1 MRHIREYEG
10 TFLNHLEGM
19 YRAEDREAAVALA
32 EALGL
37 AVVEMRFTENSRP
50 LLAGHF
56 NPEDRDPTNN
66 VVFLYEMPDIL
77 RRTVDLLERKIG
89 EDEEL
94 GQAMAA
100 YRQAAAAMPPIMPH
114 FGVRYGTEDELK
126 AVMVRLTES
135 LAPEVAA
142 RVSLFEVPA
151 YEPVPGL
158 PDIRQVFVR
167 TDILTIGTTAF
178 EQAIELQA
186 ERGS

>member
-1 MRHIREYEG
+1 MDKISDYEG

-19 YRAEDREAAVALA
+19 YRSEDRRAAVALA

-37 AVVEMRFTENSRP
+37 AVVELRFTENSRP

-56 NPEDRDPTNN
+56 NPQDRDPTNN
-66 VVFLYEMPDIL
+66 IVFLYEMPDIL
-77 RRTVDLLERKIG
+77 QRTVDLLDRKIG
-89 EDEEL
+89 EDKEL
-94 GQAMAA
+94 GDAMAA

-114 FGVRYGTEDELK
+114 FGIRYGSEDELK
-126 AVMVRLTES
+126 AVMARLTDG
-135 LAPEVAA
+135 LAPAVAS

-186 ERGS
+186 VRGS